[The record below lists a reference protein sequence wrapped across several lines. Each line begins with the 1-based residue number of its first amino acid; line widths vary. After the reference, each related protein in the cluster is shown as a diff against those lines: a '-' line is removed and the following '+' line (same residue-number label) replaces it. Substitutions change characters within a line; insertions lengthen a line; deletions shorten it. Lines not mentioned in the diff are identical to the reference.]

1 MERRNS
7 LLKSKN
13 PTALKDL
20 KNKTRLLNQMLEKYK
35 DSGLSYEQYRKRLDN
50 LFSLFDRLEK

>member
-20 KNKTRLLNQMLEKYK
+20 KNKTRFKSNA
-35 DSGLSYEQYRKRLDN
+35 RKI
-50 LFSLFDRLEK
+50 